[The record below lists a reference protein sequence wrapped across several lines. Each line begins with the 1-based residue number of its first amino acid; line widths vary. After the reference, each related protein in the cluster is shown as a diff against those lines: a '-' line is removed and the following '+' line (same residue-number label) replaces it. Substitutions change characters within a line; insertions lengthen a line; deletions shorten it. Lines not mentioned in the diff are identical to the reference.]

1 MSILQRS
8 KIFRLN
14 SIIPVFIIC
23 ENRMKIFEQE
33 NITLK
38 NAREL
43 QNLEMKMEIE
53 KANKELT
60 ERINELMKDKNRL
73 KKEIKFM
80 RNKNLLVLK

>member
-1 MSILQRS
+1 
-8 KIFRLN
+8 
-14 SIIPVFIIC
+14 
-23 ENRMKIFEQE
+23 MKIFEQE